1 MFYGVQL
8 PHVWHFTHGQACER
22 CATRWGRVML
32 LFIAVHCDARTSF
45 SLEPDRRLTK
55 DESKGFYYYYIL
67 FSQ

>member
-1 MFYGVQL
+1 
-8 PHVWHFTHGQACER
+8 
-22 CATRWGRVML
+22 ML
-32 LFIAVHCDARTSF
+32 LFIAVHCDARMSF